1 MNVVKSTFNLLFVI
15 RRHRLLKNGEAPI
28 YLRVTVNGE
37 VADITTKRSIHV
49 KMWDQRRESSS
60 GKTVKDRE
68 LNHYLETLKMRM

>member
-37 VADITTKRSIHV
+37 VADITTKRSIQA
-49 KMWDQRRESSS
+49 KMSDQRRESSS
-60 GKTVKDRE
+60 GKTVS
-68 LNHYLETLKMRM
+68 